1 MIVKKEG
8 RYTLVEGVDIE
19 IFSDY
24 NYHHVSIYND
34 KKETSVSF
42 STDSNGLKG
51 MADFIYKHLG
61 TN

>member
-42 STDSNGLKG
+42 STDSNGLKE

>member
-8 RYTLVEGVDIE
+8 RYTLVEGVDVE

-24 NYHHVSIYND
+24 NYHHISIYND

-42 STDSNGLKG
+42 STDSNSLKG
-51 MADFIYKHLG
+51 LADFIVKYLEQ
-61 TN
+61 N